1 METHSTTEAY
11 RPNHEKK
18 RWYKQLYFWVLL
30 AIIIGIL
37 VGWLSPSAGVA
48 MEPIG
53 TTFVTA
59 MKMLIGPIVFLT
71 IVGGI
76 ASVADLKKVGMTGI
90 KALTYFQV
98 GTIIAMFTGLAAIN
112 IFRVGDGVNADPAK
126 IETSESAEKLITT
139 GETKQWWEFITHL
152 VPDSVV
158 APFVE
163 GDILQIIFMAV
174 LFGVALNAVGH
185 IGGPVLDLIN
195 RVTQIIFK
203 ILNYV
208 MKLAPLGAFGA
219 MAYAIGKYGV
229 STLTSLGS
237 LILLFYVTSALFV
250 FVVLGSVM
258 VYLRLNII
266 HMLKYLREELLLIL
280 GTSTAEPAL
289 PGLMRKLEYAGVSRP
304 TVGLVV
310 PTGYSFNLD
319 GAAIYLSLA
328 ALYIAQATNTQLTI
342 GQQLGMLAVML
353 LTSKGAAGVAGGG
366 FIALT
371 ATLSTLGHI
380 PVVGIMLIFGIDKFM
395 SECRAL
401 VNFIGNAV
409 ATLFVAKWNH
419 ELDVDRARAVFAG
432 KDVEP
437 LFDPSE
443 DLDVNPY
450 DPADHELVGAHTG
463 APLQRDAANPGTPPE
478 LATSGSSGDGPA
490 LRTGRREP
498 PVTAHG
504 PIAPLLA
511 HLRRRWNTHE
521 SPHRTRQVQR
531 QSHRCRGRRALG
543 ERPRRGRC
551 TQQDPPTGRR
561 RRRKRRRRPGQRI
574 PSLHH
579 ERARGDRTSPERC
592 RRPRRR
598 HRSRRSRQ
606 HLRVGHP
613 ARRGAR
619 PDDSVELRIRRSHPS
634 SADTGP
640 HTTGARTGRQ
650 R

>member
-1 METHSTTEAY
+1 MQTHSTTEAY
-11 RPNHEKK
+11 RPNHDKK

-30 AIIIGIL
+30 AIIIGVL
-37 VGWLSPSAGVA
+37 LGWLSPSAGVA

-76 ASVADLKKVGMTGI
+76 ASVADLKKVGLTGI

-98 GTIIAMFTGLAAIN
+98 GTILAMIFGLVAIN
-112 IFRVGDGVNADPAK
+112 IFRVGDGVNANPST
-126 IETSESAEKLITT
+126 IETSESAQKLITT

-158 APFVE
+158 GPFVE
-163 GDILQIIFMAV
+163 GDVLQIIFLAV

-195 RVTQIIFK
+195 RGTKIVFK

-229 STLTSLGS
+229 STLTSLGT
-237 LILLFYVTSALFV
+237 LIGLFYLTSALFV

-258 VYLRLNII
+258 GYLRLNIW

-289 PGLMRKLEYAGVSRP
+289 PGLIRKLEYAGVSKP

-328 ALYIAQATNTQLTI
+328 ALYIAQATNTPLSI

-371 ATLSTLGHI
+371 ATLSTLGTI

-401 VNFIGNAV
+401 VNFIGNSV
-409 ATLFVAKWNH
+409 ATLFVAKWNG
-419 ELDVDRARAVFAG
+419 ELDVARAQAVFAG

-450 DPADHELVGAHTG
+450 DPNAPDLVGVNSG
-463 APLQRDAANPGTPPE
+463 APLHPVSDNPGTPGE
-478 LATSGSSGDGPA
+478 LATSGSNGDRSA
-490 LRTGRREP
+490 LRT
-498 PVTAHG
+498 
-504 PIAPLLA
+504 
-511 HLRRRWNTHE
+511 
-521 SPHRTRQVQR
+521 
-531 QSHRCRGRRALG
+531 
-543 ERPRRGRC
+543 
-551 TQQDPPTGRR
+551 PPTG
-561 RRRKRRRRPGQRI
+561 
-574 PSLHH
+574 
-579 ERARGDRTSPERC
+579 SP
-592 RRPRRR
+592 
-598 HRSRRSRQ
+598 
-606 HLRVGHP
+606 
-613 ARRGAR
+613 
-619 PDDSVELRIRRSHPS
+619 
-634 SADTGP
+634 
-640 HTTGARTGRQ
+640 
-650 R
+650 